1 MVVTDDI
8 GAAVAVYYLTIF
20 KDDCGLLDFLQTHI
34 IIIILNH
41 RYSYM
46 CMYIYILIWGTDT
59 LFWVNYNDLTV
70 LPHWNHG

>member
-46 CMYIYILIWGTDT
+46 CMYIYI
-59 LFWVNYNDLTV
+59 Y
-70 LPHWNHG
+70 